1 MEQKKEIIALQSTK
15 GSDKK
20 DAHSEKSQILRQGNI
35 SLILDSY
42 DDLFSDFDPRPYNDR
57 ALSDDFLIECKRA
70 TRDIPES
77 EELELRLLV
86 PKNKRDIDD
95 EIRIKKRLR
104 SHFQKHTHKRQ
115 TELKALKKEG
125 SIWFFVGAMFI
136 AFAAMLSE
144 QTGFVYKILF
154 VMFEPAGWFTV
165 WTGLEKLFLDTK
177 EKMPEFQFYQ
187 KMAKMQITFYSY

>member
-15 GSDKK
+15 GS
-20 DAHSEKSQILRQGNI
+20 EKSTILRQGNI

-70 TRDIPES
+70 TRDLPES

-86 PKNKRDIDD
+86 PKNKREIDD

-104 SHFQKHTHKRQ
+104 SHFQKHAHRKQ
-115 TELKALKKEG
+115 TELNSMKREG
-125 SIWFFVGAMFI
+125 LLWFFAGSMFI
-136 AFAAMLSE
+136 VFAVFLSE
-144 QTGFVYKILF
+144 QPGLLFKILF
-154 VMFEPAGWFTV
+154 IMFEPAGWFTL
-165 WTGLEKLFLDTK
+165 WNGLQKMFLDTK